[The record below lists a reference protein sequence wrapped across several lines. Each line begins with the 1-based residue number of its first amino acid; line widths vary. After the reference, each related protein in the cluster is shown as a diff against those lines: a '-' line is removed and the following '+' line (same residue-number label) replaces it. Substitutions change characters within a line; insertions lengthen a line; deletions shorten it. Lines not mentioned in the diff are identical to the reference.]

1 MYSLTGPSL
10 TEFIRLCKR
19 LSEERSL
26 LACHDA
32 FRQLLASRDV
42 CAHLNAQLVRLI
54 HDPSDDASEWNPDQ
68 LIIESNARFAL
79 HCALH
84 RKAPRHLYSSPSEG
98 LIGVLGAEPLRYR
111 RYLLP
116 PNWTNEVY
124 DPAVRPR
131 LIGDYLADPGTT
143 LVFGPRDVVD
153 IQPERPVL
161 LLKLFSTRL
170 EPLLW
175 SFDRES
181 LAPRQVYAS
190 DLVPS
195 ILSYMMQVVSHYG
208 DAASVGALRKLR
220 GHPQHFLRWEAVKGL
235 ARLHRAE
242 ALIALQQSL
251 HDPHPHIR
259 RAAART
265 LERLRAPARTA

>member
-1 MYSLTGPSL
+1 MHSL

-19 LSEERSL
+19 LCAERSL

-32 FRQLLASRDV
+32 FRQLLASRDI

-54 HDPSDDASEWNPDQ
+54 HDPADDASEWNPDQ
-68 LIIESNARFAL
+68 FIIETNAHFAL

-84 RKAPRHLYSSPSEG
+84 RHAPRQLYSSPSEG
-98 LIGVLGAEPLRYR
+98 LIGVLGTEPLRYR

-116 PNWTNEVY
+116 PEWTNEVY
-124 DPAVRPR
+124 DACVRPR

-143 LVFGPRDVVD
+143 LLFDTRDVID

-175 SFDRES
+175 SFERES
-181 LAPRQVYAS
+181 LAPRQVYAA

-195 ILSYMMQVVSHYG
+195 ILGYMMQVVSHYG
-208 DAASVGALRKLR
+208 DASSVEALRTLR

-242 ALIALQQSL
+242 ALVALQQSL
-251 HDPHPHIR
+251 DDPHPHIR

-265 LERLRAPARTA
+265 LERLRSTPRTA